1 MRNAFAFPALC
12 LLCLFA
18 LISFSVGQ
26 TTASPINN
34 HPLVTTSWN
43 FECVQNSG
51 CGPGGTWITTVS
63 QPGTTRLWYSGVAWS
78 DLETAPGTY
87 KWTTL
92 DTWLDMV
99 AEHQPR
105 VILYTF
111 GQTPCWIATVQCT
124 GTGWGAGNSW
134 SNTPPADLTPSGSP
148 SFTEFVTALT
158 QHCSPAGNCVK
169 NYIKYWEMWNEANLT
184 PYWTGTVNQLYNMFK
199 PVVPIIRSNVTNA
212 KLSTPPVSGGTY
224 TWAQSWMQLE
234 NTNGRLSDFY
244 GFHSYMEAFTPE
256 KRMGM
261 VENMVNTKV
270 NNGWSA
276 VPWMNTET
284 NFVNTTLA
292 CSPDYTALE
301 CDGQLVRWYVL
312 QFAYQGGT
320 AGGASS
326 IGWFDWNGISSG
338 GYDTYYD
345 TLMRWLAGA
354 TFTASCSNAKGTT
367 VWTCPLTESNGASAL
382 IVWNTAES
390 SSYTP
395 GTQYVDYREF
405 NNTYGGE
412 TVVMSRGETV
422 TIGIVP
428 IMFETKK

>member
-1 MRNAFAFPALC
+1 MRNVFAFPVVC

-18 LISFSVGQ
+18 IISCSVAQ
-26 TTASPINN
+26 TTASPISNN
-34 HPLVTTSWN
+34 PLVTTSWN
-43 FECVQNSG
+43 FECVYNSG

-63 QPGTTRLWYSGVAWS
+63 QPGTTRLWFSGTAWS

-87 KWTTL
+87 RWTNL
-92 DTWLDMV
+92 DAWLDMV

-111 GQTPCWIATVQCT
+111 GQTPCWIASGQCT

-134 SNTPPADLTPSGSP
+134 SNTPPADLTASGSP
-148 SFTEFVTALT
+148 SFTQFVTALT

-169 NYIKYWEMWNEANLT
+169 DYIKYWEMWNEANLQ

-199 PVVPIIRSNVTNA
+199 PVVPIIRNNVTGA

-224 TWAQSWMQLE
+224 TWAQSWIQLE

-244 GFHSYMEAFTPE
+244 GFHSYMESFTPE
-256 KRMGM
+256 KRIGM

-292 CSPDYTALE
+292 CSPEYTAQE
-301 CDGQLVRWYVL
+301 CDAQFVRWFVL

-320 AGGASS
+320 AGGASN
-326 IGWFDWNGISSG
+326 IGWFDWSGIASG

-345 TLMRWLAGA
+345 TLMRWLVGA
-354 TFTASCSNAKGTT
+354 TFTASCSNAKNTT
-367 VWTCPLTESNGASAL
+367 VWTCPLTESNGAGAL

-405 NNTYGGE
+405 NGTYGGQ

-422 TIGIVP
+422 TIGITP